1 MKTVY
6 KDYGCTATIKD
17 MMDGSAKLVIK
28 NQMGMKV
35 KESTHKNRTAAVAAW
50 RRFCN

>member
-6 KDYGCTATIKD
+6 RDYGCTATITD
-17 MMDGSAKLVIK
+17 MKNGSAKLVVK
-28 NQMGMKV
+28 NPMGKKV